1 MVSPIYQA
9 FPRYVDAV
17 EKDQRCV
24 PYTPRR
30 LFHTLSPPRVHGHSR
45 KGGGVLETLFL
56 WQEWDKSP
64 LAEG

>member
-24 PYTPRR
+24 PTA
-30 LFHTLSPPRVHGHSR
+30 PPRSIYSIHLVLHACMDTAE
-45 KGGGVLETLFL
+45 KVGGVLETLFL
-56 WQEWDKSP
+56 
-64 LAEG
+64 